1 MTMVTPLLPA
11 ALAGALILA
20 AAASQ
25 AAADDRVE
33 MTFEGYGAAGVH
45 LVTTHTVIAEAPGSY
60 VIQGDFQTAGLVSWF
75 STVTNQSLARGRQS
89 ADRAQPDNFD
99 SKTERSSVVYHE
111 RVDYPA
117 NGAASAT
124 STPPPSEPVT
134 PIAAGQLTGTVD
146 SLTAYF
152 MVERQVAKTGSC
164 ALRVLVFDGRHR
176 YDLRFSDAGSQ
187 VLSPSGG
194 QNFAGPTHVCR
205 MVRDEIGGFYVDKKH
220 TEGAHAGTIWYAQ
233 LMKGDLAT
241 PVRSE
246 MDTEIGTVS
255 IYLSQLRGRG
265 VSLKLMD

>member
-1 MTMVTPLLPA
+1 MTMMTSLRRA

-20 AAASQ
+20 GAASQ
-25 AAADDRVE
+25 AAGDDRVE

-45 LVTTHTVIAEAPGSY
+45 LVTTHTVVAEVPGSY

-75 STVTNQSLARGRQS
+75 STVTNKSLTRGHQS
-89 ADRAQPDNFD
+89 ADRAQPENFD
-99 SKTERSSVVYHE
+99 SKTERSGVVYHE

-117 NGAASAT
+117 TGAANAT

-134 PIAAGQLTGTVD
+134 PIDPRQLTGTVD

-152 MVERQVAKTGSC
+152 LVERQVAKTGSC
-164 ALRVLVFDGRHR
+164 ALKVPVFDGRHR

-187 VLSPSGG
+187 VLSPAGG
-194 QNFAGPTHVCR
+194 QNFSGPTHVCR

-220 TEGAHAGTIWYAQ
+220 TEGAHAGTIWYAK
-233 LMKGDLAT
+233 LMQGDLAT

-246 MDTEIGTVS
+246 METEIGTVS